1 MTASRLAFAAAV
13 CFGIVPGVAAQEG
26 EPRLPSLTPREFEIR
41 GDVRVDLPQIE
52 RQPLSGFGPPPRT
65 YVVPADRAALTGAY
79 DPSLDALPPLALV
92 APAVPP
98 SDLPTTR
105 YLRAEATYGNEAART
120 ARLDLSVPVASGQ
133 FTADVDY
140 EGLGSTSDEGV
151 VSFDHLDA
159 MAGIQSG
166 GPLPIGLFGTATVS
180 RYAVPG
186 LVDPPTNFLNP
197 LRRLSRFGATT
208 TLGTEGVGPIDARVE
223 FTADRLAP
231 ATDGAEMLLGDSQSG
246 AKVEG
251 RVRVRPV
258 AGIQLDARGGAAGLD
273 EGIGQD
279 MRFGSAGA
287 AYEFTSRAGASLSLG
302 ARVLAYEVGSQN
314 GNGDARAIAPIVE
327 LSVPIGNA
335 LRAFGSN
342 SPRLVSRSLGDL
354 AEANPFVEDRPVV
367 APDVLR
373 ADARAGVELVAGGLS
388 LRGFALFVD
397 APTYLFYQRA
407 PDGRYVEVYDSIR
420 MQGIG
425 GEASV
430 VLPSGISFDAVVTA
444 RETELTE
451 GGGEIPFVAPFTA
464 RGSVQVPFSRGRLS
478 ATLYREGDRPANTTD
493 TVDGFTLLSA
503 DARFDVTSQISVLL
517 QADRLAG
524 AVEEWPGYPLVGTAV
539 RGGVRVT
546 L

>member
-1 MTASRLAFAAAV
+1 MTAFRLAFAAAV
-13 CFGIVPGVAAQEG
+13 CLGVAPGVAAQDG

-79 DPSLDALPPLALV
+79 DPSLDALPPLALL
-92 APAVPP
+92 APSVPP
-98 SDLPTTR
+98 SDLPMTR

-120 ARLDLSVPVASGQ
+120 ARLDLSIPVASGQ

-159 MAGIQSG
+159 TAGIQSG
-166 GPLPIGLFGTATVS
+166 GALPIGLFGTATVS

-186 LVDPPTNFLNP
+186 LVNPPTNFMNP
-197 LRRLSRFGATT
+197 LRRLSRFGAAT

-231 ATDGAEMLLGDSQSG
+231 ATDGAEMLLGESQSG

-258 AGIQLDARGGAAGLD
+258 AGLQIDARGGAAGLD

-279 MRFGSAGA
+279 MQFGSAGA
-287 AYEFTSRAGASLSLG
+287 AYEFTSRAGASLLLG
-302 ARVLAYEVGSQN
+302 ARAMAYEVGSQN
-314 GNGDARAIAPIVE
+314 GDGYARAIAPIVD

-354 AEANPFVEDRPVV
+354 AETNPFVQDRPDV

-407 PDGRYVEVYDSIR
+407 PDGRYVQVYDSIR
-420 MQGIG
+420 MQGLG
-425 GEASV
+425 LEASV
-430 VLPSGISFDAVVTA
+430 VLPSGISLDAVVTA

-464 RGSVQVPFSRGRLS
+464 RGGLQVPFSRGRLS
-478 ATLYREGDRPANTTD
+478 ATLYREGKRPVNTTD
-493 TVDGFTLLSA
+493 SVDGVTLLSA

-524 AVEEWPGYPLVGTAV
+524 AVEEWPGYPLAGTAV